1 MNLRKKGELPLSL
14 CYRLSFRVKTVT
26 AWVVWVWVF
35 DAVLVVVWVWVFD
48 AVLVV
53 VWVWVWAW
61 PLVVV
66 GVGFR
71 PHE

>member
-1 MNLRKKGELPLSL
+1 MCG
-14 CYRLSFRVKTVT
+14 
-26 AWVVWVWVF
+26 VWVF

-66 GVGFR
+66 GITSMVEEMIKSDFMNLVFN
-71 PHE
+71 

>member
-1 MNLRKKGELPLSL
+1 M
-14 CYRLSFRVKTVT
+14 LSFKLQSENGYSLGCGCGCLTQCLWLCGCGCLTRCL
-26 AWVVWVWVF
+26 W
-35 DAVLVVVWVWVFD
+35 LCGC
-48 AVLVV
+48 L
-53 VWVWVWAW
+53 VWAW